1 MEFEKEKA
9 KKELLKKMITTQIII
24 IDESKPFQWRSGIKS
39 PIYIDLRRML
49 GDVML
54 RNMVINAL
62 DAFARQFQDN
72 VQVIAGVATGG
83 IPLATML
90 ADRWQMP
97 LAYVRPQPKEY
108 GLGKQVEGAVV
119 AYKKILLIEE
129 LISTGGSA
137 ANAIEAL
144 ERERAEPIALLSVFS
159 YEFPE
164 AKERFADY
172 NWERLTTI
180 FDLVEILDNKRRR
193 IIEKWL
199 EEMQVKIDD

>member
-1 MEFEKEKA
+1 MDFDRERA
-9 KKELLKKMITTQIII
+9 KQELLKKMLTTQIIL
-24 IDESKPFQWRSGIKS
+24 IDESRPFQWRSGIHS

-49 GDVML
+49 GYVDL
-54 RNMVINAL
+54 RNMIVDAL
-62 DAFARQFQDN
+62 EAFAYPYRDS
-72 VQVIAGVATGG
+72 VQVVAGVATGG

-90 ADRWQMP
+90 ADRWAMP

-108 GLGKQVEGAVV
+108 GLGKQVEGGVV

-137 ANAIEAL
+137 ANALEAL
-144 ERERAEPIALLSVFS
+144 EMERAEPEVLISVFS

-164 AKERFADY
+164 AKERFANY

-180 FDLVEILDNKRRR
+180 FDLMEVLEPRRKKIIREWLRELEI
-193 IIEKWL
+193 
-199 EEMQVKIDD
+199 V